1 MKKKLMLLAMTA
13 LIAASAFAM
22 VTSTVILLRD
32 DCKKCRRTED
42 GGYCGKCKAE
52 TMYNYKTEAL
62 GNGWFKVT
70 LKCKKESCGHMAI
83 FKEKDD

>member
-32 DCKKCRRTED
+32 DCKKCQRTED

-52 TMYNYKTEAL
+52 TKYNNKTEAL
-62 GNGWFKVT
+62 GNGWFKIT
-70 LKCKKESCGHMAI
+70 LKCKKESCGHIAI
-83 FKEKDD
+83 FKEKD